1 MKSTWRSLGPDG
13 GRRTGTTAIVLL
25 LALLV
30 QPQAYSQNGTVALTL
45 KGTCDLWDFDRAYA
59 WDVSV
64 AGDYAYVACSWGGLL
79 VIDVHDSAQP
89 QVIGALMTDY
99 QTQNVRVRGRYA
111 YLTDFRGGLRIIDVS
126 DPPAPK
132 LVATWNTVGGAVGIC
147 LVGDYA
153 YVSTHDSALDPACRR
168 ALEIVD
174 VSDPEHPTQA
184 GCFYTDDS
192 PNGVAVVGNYAYL
205 ANGALQVIDISNP
218 ARPFLAGVFKNWDGY
233 CHVVRVIGDYA
244 YVGGNVWDPGLE
256 RDVGFLRVL
265 NVTDPTR
272 PVETGRCSVD
282 FISLVELEVVGN
294 YAYVPAAQWGLEVID
309 VSNPS
314 KPVRAATFK
323 APDATH
329 SNATL
334 AVQVVGNTVY
344 LASETYFHVAEIA
357 FPLRLDATVLP
368 GNTLRLSWPGGVG
381 VRLQKAAVLVNPD
394 WQDVPGTEGVNSLE
408 FPMTEAMGFFRAVQQ

>member
-1 MKSTWRSLGPDG
+1 M
-13 GRRTGTTAIVLL
+13 
-25 LALLV
+25 
-30 QPQAYSQNGTVALTL
+30 
-45 KGTCDLWDFDRAYA
+45 
-59 WDVSV
+59 SV
-64 AGDYAYVACSWGGLL
+64 AGGYAYLACSWGGLL
-79 VIDVHDSAQP
+79 VIDVRDPAQP

-99 QTQNVRVRGRYA
+99 QTQNVRVRGHYA

-126 DPPAPK
+126 DPSAPK

-153 YVSTHDSALDPACRR
+153 YVSTRTSALDPACRR

-174 VSDPEHPTQA
+174 VRDPEHPTQA

-192 PNGVAVVGNYAYL
+192 PSGVDVVGNYAYL
-205 ANGALQVIDISNP
+205 AKGALQVIDISNP

-256 RDVGFLRVL
+256 RDMGFLRVL
-265 NVTDPTR
+265 NVTDPTK

-282 FISLVELEVVGN
+282 FISVAELEVVGN

-323 APDATH
+323 TSDATP
-329 SNATL
+329 SDATL
-334 AVQVVGNTVY
+334 AVQVLGNTAY
-344 LASETYFHVAEIA
+344 LANARYFHVAEIA
-357 FPLRLDATVLP
+357 LPLRLDATVLP
-368 GNTLRLSWPGGVG
+368 GNTLRLSWLGGTG
-381 VRLQKAAVLVNPD
+381 IRLQKAASLVNPD
-394 WQDVPGTEGVNSLE
+394 WQDVLDSEGQSSLE
-408 FPMTEAMGFFRAVQQ
+408 LPMTEAMAFFRLAQR